1 MTYAVEESGRH
12 IGTPTT
18 IYWSYGVR
26 TIFIILTLYTFFIT
40 AWVGDDAQ
48 ITFRQIWNLLN
59 GAGITFNFEER
70 VQSFTHPLWF
80 MVLSVFAYFTRE
92 LFLTSILL
100 NTVFAMIAVLV
111 LFKIELNTFKDK
123 LPLLSPIY
131 ALIFS
136 WALCDYATSGLENA
150 LSYFLVSLLILLFSL
165 QNWKSHLPLMYSIL
179 ALLVLNRF
187 DYAILFLPVSLMLI
201 PYAIKNGGLFRA
213 VWPGTLILASWIVFA
228 TIYFGSPLP
237 NTFFAKLN
245 AGYPSMEVLS
255 RGLEYYSSLRADLV
269 SVVIIAVAIVVS
281 IASFNNILLSLVAGQ
296 LAYLL
301 YILLIG
307 GDFMQGRF
315 FAIIVFLS
323 MGQIMFALTLT
334 KSFLKLYNVNLSYG
348 LAIIAIIGLFTDYP
362 FRSGSNYTA
371 RASVGDIIDE
381 RGAFYIYYGL
391 FSKKRSTWPTISM
404 PLESKPTSYRFT
416 CGFVGGFSL
425 METDFL
431 TIDNC
436 ALADPF
442 LARIPAVQSGKWRIG
457 HHLRKVPT
465 EYGEYKIG
473 NISRLPDN
481 SLKDLLLDVYLVV
494 KGDIFSLERF
504 KAIYRLNSNYYSY
517 IDFDDYRFPA
527 PYIPSTDKMETFVL
541 ENWDQEIQA
550 ETVPSIIFSNFKRF
564 NSKLRIHSKTP
575 RYANKLELTV
585 DSKYSYDVYVNDN
598 LVGTIDYDDTT
609 LYKFHQIAAFELG
622 EPMLVESI
630 TLLSNDVTYL
640 NHPEYNFIVSVHLD
654 GG

>member
-1 MTYAVEESGRH
+1 MTYATD
-12 IGTPTT
+12 GTERLASTPVAANWALEAR
-18 IYWSYGVR
+18 IC
-26 TIFIILTLYTFFIT
+26 FLALTLYTFLIT

-48 ITFRQIWNLLN
+48 ITFRQVWNLVN

-80 MVLSVFAYFTRE
+80 TIISTFAYFTRE
-92 LFLTSILL
+92 LFFTSILT
-100 NTVFAMIAVLV
+100 NIFFAMAAILV
-111 LFKIELNTFKDK
+111 LFKIESDTFKDK

-136 WALCDYATSGLENA
+136 WAICDYATSGLENS
-150 LSYFLVSLLILLFSL
+150 LSYFLVSLLILIFSNP
-165 QNWKSHLPLMYSIL
+165 NWRNHLSLAYLTI

-187 DYAILFLPVSLMLI
+187 DYAILFLPLSMVLI
-201 PYAIKNGGLFRA
+201 PVALKNGGLIRA
-213 VWPGTLILASWIVFA
+213 IWPGTLVLACWIVFA

-255 RGLEYYSSLRADLV
+255 RGIEYYFSLKTDLV
-269 SVVIIAVAIVVS
+269 SAILIAIAIVIS
-281 IASFNNILLSLVAGQ
+281 IATFNRILLALVVGQ

-315 FAIIVFLS
+315 FAIIAFLS
-323 MGQIMFALTLT
+323 LGQIMLAISLSKDT
-334 KSFLKLYNVNLSYG
+334 LKLYTVNVAYG
-348 LAIIAIIGLFTDYP
+348 LAMIAVVGLFTGYP
-362 FRSGSNYTA
+362 FTSGSNYTS

-381 RGAFYIYYGL
+381 RGAFYIYFGL
-391 FSKKRSTWPTISM
+391 LSDKRTTWPTITM
-404 PLESKPTSYRFT
+404 PLESRPTSYRFT

-425 METDFL
+425 MKTDFQ

-473 NISRLPDN
+473 NVDKLPDN
-481 SLKDLLLDVYLVV
+481 SLNDLLDDVYLVA
-494 KGDIFSLERF
+494 KGNLFSIERF
-504 KAIYRLNSNYYSY
+504 KAIVRLNSNYYSDV
-517 IDFDDYRFPA
+517 DFDEYRYPE
-527 PYIPSTDKMETFVL
+527 PYVFSTEKMETLVL
-541 ENWDQEIQA
+541 ESWDHGIQP
-550 ETVPSIIFSNFKRF
+550 EPVPSIIYSKFKRF
-564 NSKLRIHSKTP
+564 NSKLKIISKIP
-575 RYANKLELTV
+575 KVSNRLNLV
-585 DSKYSYDVYVNDN
+585 IDSKFSYDVFVNDN
-598 LVGTIDYDDTT
+598 LVGVIDYNDTD
-609 LYKFHQIAAFELG
+609 LYRFDHFKSFDLG
-622 EPMLVESI
+622 EPTLVETI
-630 TLLSNDVTYL
+630 TLLSNDVAYL
-640 NHPEYNFIVSVHLD
+640 NHPEYNFIVSLQLE